1 MGDYWLGHTLGEGVI
16 GKVKLA
22 THVKT
27 YKQVAIKFIS
37 RKRLQTRRQTENLHR
52 EINITMS
59 ISHPNIIKVH
69 DIIDTNPHYIG
80 IVMEY
85 VPGGELFQLLER
97 LSVFSEMEAFLLF
110 HQLCGALSYL
120 HKKGIAHRDLKLENI
135 MLDKKHN
142 VRLIDFGL
150 SKYGDAAKKM
160 RTLCG
165 TKYYLAPEIVR
176 GESYSYP
183 CDIWSVGVIL
193 FTMCC
198 GFLPFDHGNEVLLM
212 KTISLGL
219 LKMPSFLSPDLQDL
233 IRKILNPSQLQ
244 RMKIETIMQHPW
256 IHRIEGDLQNNKGK
270 GGRAPPIRFQIEQA
284 LDNNRAF
291 QRDATESAHSITL
304 STCIKARYNI
314 KTDGRVHSR
323 VQTPTVS
330 MDSKNDSSSSPR
342 MKPGQLTGNA
352 QMSMRSPHS
361 TAPMAT
367 SPQSKSAA
375 KTVSKAS
382 KMGKFLQMLKKGPKT
397 AHNDA
402 SSSSD
407 RSPSPQIAANTNSR
421 TIATTS
427 RSSRAQPVTP
437 SKFNFHPNHS
447 SSSSNSPAVLQAT
460 VRQGRRRMS
469 NLKVNHKRDSWSP
482 SQAGRGP
489 QKKKLELVAKNKFQY
504 SGKDRHL
511 LLNSEAPISPL
522 ARRRHLK
529 VSDSKKAS
537 KVQFEDSAR
546 VSPALKINVSRDAED
561 KLRRI
566 TVAGGRA
573 SFVRDEKET
582 PVRCESP
589 SVKMMRRLH
598 IGTEKP
604 SPSSNSS
611 SRRQRPLTPS
621 SLR

>member
-1 MGDYWLGHTLGEGVI
+1 MASKKKWKAMGDYWLGHTLGEGVI

-85 VPGGELFQLLER
+85 VPGGELFQ
-97 LSVFSEMEAFLLF
+97 
-110 HQLCGALSYL
+110 

-219 LKMPSFLSPDLQDL
+219 LKMPSFLSLDLQDL

-304 STCIKARYNI
+304 STCIK
-314 KTDGRVHSR
+314 G
-323 VQTPTVS
+323 
-330 MDSKNDSSSSPR
+330 
-342 MKPGQLTGNA
+342 
-352 QMSMRSPHS
+352 
-361 TAPMAT
+361 
-367 SPQSKSAA
+367 
-375 KTVSKAS
+375 
-382 KMGKFLQMLKKGPKT
+382 
-397 AHNDA
+397 
-402 SSSSD
+402 SD
-407 RSPSPQIAANTNSR
+407 TNS
-421 TIATTS
+421 
-427 RSSRAQPVTP
+427 
-437 SKFNFHPNHS
+437 FH
-447 SSSSNSPAVLQAT
+447 
-460 VRQGRRRMS
+460 G
-469 NLKVNHKRDSWSP
+469 LKER
-482 SQAGRGP
+482 
-489 QKKKLELVAKNKFQY
+489 
-504 SGKDRHL
+504 
-511 LLNSEAPISPL
+511 
-522 ARRRHLK
+522 
-529 VSDSKKAS
+529 
-537 KVQFEDSAR
+537 
-546 VSPALKINVSRDAED
+546 
-561 KLRRI
+561 
-566 TVAGGRA
+566 
-573 SFVRDEKET
+573 
-582 PVRCESP
+582 
-589 SVKMMRRLH
+589 
-598 IGTEKP
+598 
-604 SPSSNSS
+604 
-611 SRRQRPLTPS
+611 
-621 SLR
+621 